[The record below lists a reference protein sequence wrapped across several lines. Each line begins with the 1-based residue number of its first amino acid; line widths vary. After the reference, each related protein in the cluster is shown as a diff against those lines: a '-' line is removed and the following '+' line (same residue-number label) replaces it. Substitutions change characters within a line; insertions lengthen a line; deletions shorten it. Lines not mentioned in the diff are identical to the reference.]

1 MAAMSSP
8 SFCPGLPPKMP
19 TGLLSAF
26 PSVSGKM
33 SKFRAFPSAS
43 ALPSILVTASP
54 LNTCSAPQTRPS
66 TMKSTVSRAV
76 PWSRNPLSRH
86 LQLTHPR
93 GAPMTLKRLFSSRLR
108 RLPRLR
114 VVVAL
119 AINRRHLRAHT
130 SQIRGKLAA
139 MMNGVVQPHHHESHR
154 GPLHHSAKIDD
165 LDQLVAGNFRQRL
178 VILREPL
185 LIPGRNFS
193 GCLDVFRNHCRA
205 GVKHTVDHGL
215 DKAVVRGRNV
225 ARQLDRASCGGL
237 RAVPT
242 LVRGNRFENF
252 LRRAALIL
260 HRSHLHVL
268 KQEHCLICCHRIS
281 HLCPPECVW
290 CSLWARGGHWVY
302 PGLHCEIGCA
312 NPFFVARG
320 DTRLHERLELVSIGR
335 RTGGGSCSALRITSG
350 LPVIRPQSVASSE
363 WSFQARAS
371 QLSGCPVARQSG

>member
-1 MAAMSSP
+1 MAAMSSL

-19 TGLLSAF
+19 TVLLSAF

-54 LNTCSAPQTRPS
+54 LNTCLAPQTRPS

-93 GAPMTLKRLFSSRLR
+93 SVPITLKRLFYS
-108 RLPRLR
+108 RLR

-260 HRSHLHVL
+260 HRSHVHVSEAGTL
-268 KQEHCLICCHRIS
+268 LDLLSS
-281 HLCPPECVW
+281 H
-290 CSLWARGGHWVY
+290 
-302 PGLHCEIGCA
+302 
-312 NPFFVARG
+312 
-320 DTRLHERLELVSIGR
+320 RLHERLELVSNREANGR
-335 RTGGGSCSALRITSG
+335 RQLLR
-350 LPVIRPQSVASSE
+350 
-363 WSFQARAS
+363 
-371 QLSGCPVARQSG
+371 